1 VWSEKK
7 PLVMSGFFY
16 RLKRKM
22 KMKKAAILLIC
33 GLTGLLVLF
42 FLLRQGDEQ
51 LESPAVSSSV
61 LERTPSAPSKQIKKS
76 NVLPSPTTG
85 AKILPEKS
93 QASQRTE
100 SNKNSESVAVT
111 TAPKPDP
118 ETALKKWDDRLV
130 LYYAEG
136 AKERVKDT
144 PVTVEEQVEMR
155 ELFNALAPEAKLEN
169 INHAVNLLPDETV
182 SVLNGILLDTAQPA
196 EVLGVIF
203 HDMLNRDEAIKNP
216 LMEEIVKNKAHPMY
230 VESARILD
238 IVK

>member
-1 VWSEKK
+1 
-7 PLVMSGFFY
+7 
-16 RLKRKM
+16 
-22 KMKKAAILLIC
+22 MKKSVLLLILALAGIS
-33 GLTGLLVLF
+33 GLFLF
-42 FLLRQGDEQ
+42 LRQGDAQ
-51 LESPAVSSSV
+51 RESPVESSSV
-61 LERTPSAPSKQIKKS
+61 QEHTRAVPSKQAKKS
-76 NVLPSPTTG
+76 NVVPSATAG
-85 AKILPEKS
+85 AKKLPAKAL
-93 QASQRTE
+93 ASKQVE
-100 SNKNSESVAVT
+100 SSKDGERGAAT

-118 ETALKKWDDRLV
+118 ERALKQWEDRLL

-155 ELFNALAPEAKLEN
+155 ELFSALAPEAKLEN

-182 SVLNGILLDTAQPA
+182 SVLNGILLDAAQPA

-216 LMEEIVKNKAHPMY
+216 MMEEIVKNKKHPLY

-238 IVK
+238 IVKDK

>member
-1 VWSEKK
+1 
-7 PLVMSGFFY
+7 MSGFFY
-16 RLKRKM
+16 CLPMNLKK
-22 KMKKAAILLIC
+22 ISIFLLLALS
-33 GLTGLLVLF
+33 GLVLF
-42 FLLRQGDEQ
+42 LLFLRQGDAQE
-51 LESPAVSSSV
+51 ETPEASSSQQAHDT
-61 LERTPSAPSKQIKKS
+61 EAHAKQEKKRTVIPSASTGGKTQPLKPTVSKQPAGTKE
-76 NVLPSPTTG
+76 
-85 AKILPEKS
+85 AK
-93 QASQRTE
+93 
-100 SNKNSESVAVT
+100 SVAAT
-111 TAPKPDP
+111 TPQKPDP
-118 ETALKKWDDRLV
+118 ETALKRWEDRLV

-155 ELFNALAPEAKLEN
+155 EFFNALASDAKLEN